1 MSTDNAN
8 KLMQSPAENFIILRS
23 VYGKVGMKYYIQP
36 SKDPR
41 TGRYPDCVKPVNSVG
56 DMILSDPERNSGKI
70 FIKETE
76 TFVIEDGTTFDL
88 NNPYDAAKWE
98 AIKNCIF
105 IAQSRDSKDSKG
117 VNLIDGPGVK
127 GTLRPRQG
135 IAEIYIERPG
145 YEAAKRVSKKKK
157 IHDAGTYILDDP
169 RGDEG
174 RVQMARLLGKHMRN
188 VSSADVTDFLLS
200 IAEKDPDRIIN
211 LYTGDDINIRL
222 LFMDAK
228 DKHVI
233 IVKQKLYMYGDSV
246 CLGATD
252 DAAITWMKDPRN
264 RKVLELIKKDTYPDL
279 YEDFGED
286 ETGEDTAQEFTAL
299 TAPKTLQNQRNKI
312 TK

>member
-1 MSTDNAN
+1 M
-8 KLMQSPAENFIILRS
+8 
-23 VYGKVGMKYYIQP
+23 
-36 SKDPR
+36 
-41 TGRYPDCVKPVNSVG
+41 
-56 DMILSDPERNSGKI
+56 
-70 FIKETE
+70 
-76 TFVIEDGTTFDL
+76 GT
-88 NNPYDAAKWE
+88 
-98 AIKNCIF
+98 IKNCIF
-105 IAQSRDSKDSKG
+105 IAQSRDSTDSKG
-117 VNLIDGPGVK
+117 VNVFDGPGVK

-211 LYTGDDINIRL
+211 LYTGDDIHVRL

-233 IVKQKLYMYGDSV
+233 IVKQNYICTEIAFVWGQLMMQLL
-246 CLGATD
+246 LG
-252 DAAITWMKDPRN
+252 
-264 RKVLELIKKDTYPDL
+264 
-279 YEDFGED
+279 
-286 ETGEDTAQEFTAL
+286 
-299 TAPKTLQNQRNKI
+299 
-312 TK
+312 

>member
-41 TGRYPDCVKPVNSVG
+41 TGQYPPCVKPVNSVG

-174 RVQMARLLGKHMRN
+174 RVQMARLLGKHMFQ
-188 VSSADVTDFLLS
+188 VQTLLIS
-200 IAEKDPDRIIN
+200 
-211 LYTGDDINIRL
+211 Y
-222 LFMDAK
+222 
-228 DKHVI
+228 
-233 IVKQKLYMYGDSV
+233 
-246 CLGATD
+246 
-252 DAAITWMKDPRN
+252 
-264 RKVLELIKKDTYPDL
+264 
-279 YEDFGED
+279 
-286 ETGEDTAQEFTAL
+286 
-299 TAPKTLQNQRNKI
+299 
-312 TK
+312 

>member
-41 TGRYPDCVKPVNSVG
+41 TGQYPPCVKPVNSVG
-56 DMILSDPERNSGKI
+56 DMILSDPERNSGKV
-70 FIKETE
+70 F
-76 TFVIEDGTTFDL
+76 IEDGTTFDL

-105 IAQSRDSKDSKG
+105 IAQSRDSTDSKG
-117 VNLIDGPGVK
+117 VNVFDGPGVK

-211 LYTGDDINIRL
+211 LYTGDDIHVRL

-264 RKVLELIKKDTYPDL
+264 RRVLELIKKDTYPDL
-279 YEDFGED
+279 YEDYKGYE
-286 ETGEDTAQEFTAL
+286 EEPEGNPAEEFAAL
-299 TAPKTLQNQRNKI
+299 DAPKAPARFK
-312 TK
+312 K

>member
-1 MSTDNAN
+1 MSNVVT
-8 KLMQSPAENFIILRS
+8 PADDIIILRS

-36 SKDPR
+36 CKDPK
-41 TGRYPDCVKPVNSVG
+41 TGLYPDCVKPVNSVG

-105 IAQSRDSKDSKG
+105 IAQSRD
-117 VNLIDGPGVK
+117 LIDGPGVK

-252 DAAITWMKDPRN
+252 DAAITWMRDPRN

-286 ETGEDTAQEFTAL
+286 ETSEDTAQEFAAL
-299 TAPKTLQNQRNKI
+299 SAPKTPTNQRNKI